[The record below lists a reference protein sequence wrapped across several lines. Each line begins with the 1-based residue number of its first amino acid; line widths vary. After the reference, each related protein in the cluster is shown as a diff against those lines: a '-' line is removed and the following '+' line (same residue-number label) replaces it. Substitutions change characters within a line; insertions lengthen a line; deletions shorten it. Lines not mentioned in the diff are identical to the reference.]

1 MRTSEAERE
10 RVADFLRDCCVEGRL
25 REDELEQRLD
35 RLFTGQT
42 VSDLEL
48 LVWDLPG
55 GSRVLPPAAPAVAR
69 AAVPAER
76 RSRRVP
82 RPLATVVV
90 LVAAVAI
97 LSSMPPDAFVG
108 LTAVAFIFGLMLLV
122 LATVL
127 APAGFV
133 LVGLAWIA
141 ARLWRGVMGPR
152 LR

>member
-35 RLFTGQT
+35 RLFSGQT

-55 GSRVLPPAAPAVAR
+55 GSRVLPSAAPAVAW

-108 LTAVAFIFGLMLLV
+108 LTAVALIFGLMLVV

-133 LVGLAWIA
+133 LIGLAWVA

>member
-1 MRTSEAERE
+1 
-10 RVADFLRDCCVEGRL
+10 
-25 REDELEQRLD
+25 
-35 RLFTGQT
+35 
-42 VSDLEL
+42 
-48 LVWDLPG
+48 
-55 GSRVLPPAAPAVAR
+55 
-69 AAVPAER
+69 
-76 RSRRVP
+76 
-82 RPLATVVV
+82 VVV

-133 LVGLAWIA
+133 LIGLAWVA